1 VGSGLLVWD
10 VFTGMVSGTV
20 FADFVLNL
28 DGDRYYIVAFGIL
41 FEL

>member
-1 VGSGLLVWD
+1 MGCFYWYGIRL
-10 VFTGMVSGTV
+10 TV